1 MNDVGEARVL
11 WKEKRRAQR
20 HGKVRELVH
29 SGNQKKLMWLGI
41 KRAGQLG
48 TLGLQRPSWLVMNG
62 LPFYAKVFCFVLKV
76 FITIPH
82 YTETTES

>member
-11 WKEKRRAQR
+11 WKEKQRVQR

-41 KRAGQLG
+41 KCAEQLG
-48 TLGLQRPSWLVMNG
+48 TLGLQRSSG
-62 LPFYAKVFCFVLKV
+62 LGHERSSILC
-76 FITIPH
+76 
-82 YTETTES
+82 